1 MAKKPKSDFQMIAEN
16 KKAYFHYEVLEKLEC
31 GIELAGTEVKSL
43 RSGHLSFVD
52 AFVEIRNNELF
63 LMKFHISPYA
73 FGNLFNHAA
82 ERPRRLLAHRGEINK
97 FYRRVR
103 EKGFTIIPLRIYF
116 KKQYAKLEIGLC
128 RGKKLYD
135 KREAI
140 KERDMQRQNDR
151 DIRSAHKGY

>member
-1 MAKKPKSDFQMIAEN
+1 MAKKPKSDFQLIAEN

-31 GIELAGTEVKSL
+31 GLELQGTEVKSV
-43 RSGHLSFVD
+43 RSGQLSFVD
-52 AFVEIRNNELF
+52 AFVEIKDQQLF

-82 ERPRRLLAHRGEINK
+82 ERPRRLLAHKGEINRL
-97 FYRRVR
+97 YRRVR

-116 KKQYAKLEIGLC
+116 KKQYAKMEIGLC

-135 KREAI
+135 KRETI
-140 KERDMQRQNDR
+140 KERDIQRQNDR